1 MAASFQTNLII
12 ILLALLLSS
21 SATIAQELDVAEP
34 LSLGRE
40 KLTRFRLYLHE
51 VFDGRNATV
60 VYAAVGNATNLVFG
74 TISVLNDIL
83 ALGPE
88 PGSKVVGRAQA
99 LGAIAS
105 QTQPALTMIMNFV
118 FTDGKFNGSVLTIA
132 GRNNLNLK
140 VRELPIVG
148 GNGAFRFARGYVR
161 TSTIF
166 INSVNKVGV
175 VEYNVSVL
183 HY

>member
-12 ILLALLLSS
+12 ILLALVLSS
-21 SATIAQELDVAEP
+21 SATIAQELDIAEP
-34 LSLGRE
+34 LSLGSE

-51 VFDGRNATV
+51 ISEGSNATV
-60 VYAAVGNATNLVFG
+60 VYAAVGNATNPVFG
-74 TISVLNDIL
+74 TVAVLNDIL

-88 PGSKVVGRAQA
+88 ASSKVVGRAQA
-99 LGAIAS
+99 LSTNAS
-105 QTQPALTMIMNFV
+105 QTESALTMIMNFV

-132 GRNNLNLK
+132 GRNDLNLK
-140 VRELPIVG
+140 VREMPIVG
-148 GNGAFRFARGYVR
+148 GIGAFRFSRGYVR

-166 INSVNKVGV
+166 INQINKTV
-175 VEYNVSVL
+175 VAEYNVSVL

>member
-1 MAASFQTNLII
+1 MAALFQTKLIVV
-12 ILLALLLSS
+12 LLALVLS
-21 SATIAQELDVAEP
+21 SATIAQELEVDEL
-34 LSLGRE
+34 LSLRRE
-40 KLTRFRLYLHE
+40 KLARFRLYLHE
-51 VFDGRNATV
+51 IFDGSNATLA
-60 VYAAVGNATNLVFG
+60 YAAHGNATNLVFG
-74 TISVLNDIL
+74 TVSVLNDIL

-88 PGSKVVGRAQA
+88 ASSKVVGRAQA
-99 LGAIAS
+99 LSAIAS
-105 QTQPALTMIMNFV
+105 QTESALTMIMNFV

-148 GNGAFRFARGYVR
+148 GTGAFRYARGYVR

-166 INSVNKVGV
+166 INQINKTALA
-175 VEYNVSVL
+175 EYNVSVL